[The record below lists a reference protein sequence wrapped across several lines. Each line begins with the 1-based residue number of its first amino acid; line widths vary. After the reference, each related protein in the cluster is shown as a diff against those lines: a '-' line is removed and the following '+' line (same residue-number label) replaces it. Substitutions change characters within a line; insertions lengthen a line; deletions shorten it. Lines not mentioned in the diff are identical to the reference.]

1 MIQLFKDLN
10 PLGVRLSLILGTNW
24 FISKTIKFI
33 YLLMLTN
40 ASAIMMKES
49 ASTLKVD
56 IEPFGILMLMILII
70 TPLLDIH
77 KGIQKVVTKLL
88 QNSLLA
94 MAFIVAFTHPV
105 TESQAGIWIV
115 CTLISIIIYSISK
128 WLQPRIFHGYMFKH
142 ILNKEYLGIRK
153 VTDKLPPESNLFI
166 DAQEKDPHQRM
177 IMINKHAIKEEYQ
190 DVVELRFLNQEIITG
205 ISHYQQ
211 AWNGVSAP
219 IKKEF
224 IEVDT
229 IYHPVFY
236 VRPFGHKDELDF
248 QLAHFDISK
257 NDAFTATGT
266 SLLKG
271 KE

>member
-1 MIQLFKDLN
+1 MKNLLKDLN

-24 FISKTIKFI
+24 FISKIMKFI

-88 QNSLLA
+88 RNSLLA
-94 MAFIVAFTHPV
+94 MAFIVAFTHSV

-115 CTLISIIIYSISK
+115 CTLISIIIYSVSK
-128 WLQPRIFHGYMFKH
+128 WLQPRIFHGYLFKH
-142 ILNKEYLGIRK
+142 VLNKEYLGIRK
-153 VTDKLPPESNLFI
+153 VTDNLPPESNLFI

-177 IMINKHAIKEEYQ
+177 VMINKHAIKEKYQ
-190 DVVELRFLNQEIITG
+190 DVIELSFLNQEIITG
-205 ISHYQQ
+205 ISHYQR
-211 AWNGVSAP
+211 AWNGKDAP
-219 IKKEF
+219 VEKEY

-236 VRPFGHKDELDF
+236 VRPFGDKDELDF
-248 QLAHFDISK
+248 QLVHFDISRK
-257 NDAFTATGT
+257 DAFTATGQ

-271 KE
+271 NE